1 MLSIIMPI
9 YNEEKYIC
17 KCINS
22 ILEQDFSQEDM
33 ELLLVD
39 GMSSDRTRD
48 LIQPYLRQYPWIHL
62 LDNPQR
68 IAPCAMNVG
77 IKAAQGDVIMRL
89 DAHAEF
95 PSNYFSRLTK
105 ALDDLHADN
114 VGGVCVTLP
123 TSETIVPK
131 AIASVLSSKFGMGN
145 SSFRVGTNRVREVD
159 TVPFGC
165 WHRELFER
173 IGGFDEELVRNQDDE
188 FNGRTI
194 KNGGRIFLLPDVEI
208 QYFARDK
215 ISKVSQMFFQYGL
228 FKPLVNKKLGS
239 PATVRQFFPPILVLG
254 LTVGLLVTLAF
265 PILFPL
271 YFMVIALYLCL
282 AFYFSIRSS
291 RNIVQIAVQM
301 YVYFVVHISYG
312 LGYLLGLWKLVT
324 NQPFVAKINR

>member
-1 MLSIIMPI
+1 MPI

-39 GMSSDRTRD
+39 GMSTDRTRD

-114 VGGVCVTLP
+114 VGGVCVTL
-123 TSETIVPK
+123 
-131 AIASVLSSKFGMGN
+131 LS
-145 SSFRVGTNRVREVD
+145 
-159 TVPFGC
+159 
-165 WHRELFER
+165 L
-173 IGGFDEELVRNQDDE
+173 
-188 FNGRTI
+188 
-194 KNGGRIFLLPDVEI
+194 
-208 QYFARDK
+208 
-215 ISKVSQMFFQYGL
+215 
-228 FKPLVNKKLGS
+228 
-239 PATVRQFFPPILVLG
+239 
-254 LTVGLLVTLAF
+254 
-265 PILFPL
+265 
-271 YFMVIALYLCL
+271 
-282 AFYFSIRSS
+282 
-291 RNIVQIAVQM
+291 
-301 YVYFVVHISYG
+301 
-312 LGYLLGLWKLVT
+312 
-324 NQPFVAKINR
+324 

>member
-1 MLSIIMPI
+1 MLSVIMPI
-9 YNEEKYIC
+9 YNEEKYIG

-22 ILEQDFSQEDM
+22 ILEQDYPKEDM

-39 GMSSDRTRD
+39 GMSSDRTRE

-105 ALDDLHADN
+105 ALDELDADN
-114 VGGVCVTLP
+114 VGGVCFTLP
-123 TSETIVPK
+123 ASETMVSK

-145 SSFRVGTNRVREVD
+145 SSFRVGTNRVRMVD

-173 IGGFDEELVRNQDDE
+173 IGGFDEELIRNQDDE

-194 KNGGRIFLLPDVEI
+194 KNGGRIYLLPDIEI
-208 QYFARDK
+208 KYFARDK
-215 ISKVSQMFFQYGL
+215 IAKVSKMFYQYGL
-228 FKPLVNKKLGS
+228 FKPLVNRKLGA
-239 PATVRQFFPPILVLG
+239 PATIRQFFPPALVLG
-254 LTVGLLVTLAF
+254 LAIGLLAVLAF
-265 PILFPL
+265 PVLFAL
-271 YFMVIALYLCL
+271 YFMVIALYLVL
-282 AFYFSIRSS
+282 ALYFSICSS
-291 RNIVQIAVQM
+291 RNIAQIAVQV
-301 YVYFVVHISYG
+301 YVYFIVHISYG
-312 LGYLLGLWKLVT
+312 LGYLYGIWKLIA
-324 NQPFVAKINR
+324 NQPFTVKVNR